1 MEVIS
6 FLHQKGGTGKSTLAI
21 ACAMGL
27 AAAGRRVI
35 LLDTDYQ
42 GTSSEWGNR
51 FSRRFGIETRSQV
64 QPIVHREMARFA
76 GSTDFLLIDGPP
88 SLSEMTESIVRCGGR
103 LVLPVRPSPPDIW
116 ALPWIAAI
124 IQKLTR
130 EGSTPSPLVVFNQV
144 RGEALDEMR
153 PQVEAYTLPVWPGS
167 VPADPAF
174 AKIFEGAALP
184 EELNAVVGE
193 LLELIAPD

>member
-21 ACAMGL
+21 ASAMGL

-42 GTSSEWGNR
+42 GTSSEWDNR
-51 FSRRFGIETRSQV
+51 FSRKFNIETRSQV
-64 QPIVHREMARFA
+64 QPIVHREMGRFTN
-76 GSTDFLLIDGPP
+76 STDFLVIDGPP
-88 SLSEMTESIVRCGGR
+88 SLSEMTESIVRSGGT

-144 RGEALDEMR
+144 RGEELDQLR
-153 PQVEAYTLPVWPGS
+153 PQVEAYNMPVWPGS
-167 VPADPAF
+167 IPADPAF

-184 EELNAVVGE
+184 EELNALVGG
-193 LLELIAPD
+193 LLGYIASG